1 MRCPACD
8 DVMRR
13 RRSGGAVIARCVGCH
28 ALWIE
33 AAEVA
38 RWIRD
43 RCPSA
48 LSAADRGLR
57 GVTATPTGACPSCG
71 GTMRLGLLHG
81 LSFDECGRCR
91 GVFLSRSVADVVG
104 HRAEWAG
111 RAAASGTPAPGIE
124 AVLELLSGS
133 FTPW

>member
-1 MRCPACD
+1 
-8 DVMRR
+8 
-13 RRSGGAVIARCVGCH
+13 
-28 ALWIE
+28 
-33 AAEVA
+33 
-38 RWIRD
+38 
-43 RCPSA
+43 
-48 LSAADRGLR
+48 
-57 GVTATPTGACPSCG
+57 
-71 GTMRLGLLHG
+71 MRLGLLHG